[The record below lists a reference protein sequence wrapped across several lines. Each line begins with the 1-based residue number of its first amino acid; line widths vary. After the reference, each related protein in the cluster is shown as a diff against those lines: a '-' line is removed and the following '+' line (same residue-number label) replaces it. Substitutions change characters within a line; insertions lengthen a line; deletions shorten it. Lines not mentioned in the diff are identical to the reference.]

1 MLTYLVRRLLLVLV
15 VVWGTATLA
24 FFLLFLS
31 GDPVNL
37 LLPLDATPE
46 VREQFRK
53 ANGFD
58 RPVWQQYLSYMGRA
72 RQGDL
77 GISLR
82 NQTPALELVLERM
95 PASMVLAGA
104 ALLFAVIF
112 GVLAGVIAAVR
123 KGTTLEFVVLFFALL
138 GQSLPVF
145 WLALMLILVFGLE
158 LRWLPISGYGVGPIP
173 GLPALA
179 NLVLPAIAVGTFSMA
194 AITRLTRG
202 GVLRELRSD
211 HVRTARAKGLSE
223 RVIIYKHAL
232 RNAAIPVIT
241 VIGLQLGN
249 LLSGAV
255 ITETIF
261 AWPGVG
267 RLVLTAVTQ
276 QDFPVVQAAVIV
288 FAVLL
293 AAINLVVDLLYG
305 VLDPRVRYA

>member
-1 MLTYLVRRLLLVLV
+1 MAAYLIRRLALVLV

-37 LLPLDATPE
+37 LLPLDASPE

-72 RQGDL
+72 VQGDL

-82 NQTPALELVLERM
+82 NQTPALGLVLERM

-104 ALLFAVIF
+104 ALLFAVVL

-123 KGTTLEFVVLFFALL
+123 KGTTLEFLVLFFALL

-158 LRWLPISGYGVGPIP
+158 LRWLPISGYGVGPLP
-173 GLPALA
+173 GFPALA

-202 GVLRELRSD
+202 GVIRELRSD

-223 RVIIYKHAL
+223 RVVIYKHAL
-232 RNAAIPVIT
+232 RNAAIPVVT

-293 AAINLVVDLLYG
+293 AVINLMVDLLYG